1 MKKIIIIVVV
11 TTVINIAGLV
21 GISALAQKLAEPEA
35 FKASAGVTEV
45 SKTETKIQ
53 YQYDF
58 EDLSAGAIID
68 IVLTT
73 KGKTEKKSY
82 TVPQGKTATRVSI
95 VLDGELK

>member
-1 MKKIIIIVVV
+1 MKKIIITIFV

-21 GISALAQKLAEPEA
+21 GIPALAEKLAEPEA

-45 SKTETKIQ
+45 STTETRIQ

-58 EDLSAGAIID
+58 EDLDEGAVID